1 MIGQR
6 LKIASSKLIYQQV
19 CTVCHLDIF
28 PSVQFQH
35 VPKKGLSLVLTMSEL
50 LNKSSLDSIS
60 IWLLYQ
66 MIFCC
71 VYAFYYG
78 CISPWSFS
86 EIRHKITL
94 NNLLQLKICENWSTV
109 PFYHVGVTSACY
121 VYKKKLSWWF
131 RNQTFHDSTHKFW
144 HFWWFCTQI
153 LENDC
158 ASSAFDL
165 ITILSVWSKWY
176 RYQLGGNDDTSIPNA
191 TFSTV

>member
-121 VYKKKLSWWF
+121 VYKKNSYLDDSAIKLF
-131 RNQTFHDSTHKFW
+131 MIPHTNFDIFDDSAHKFW
-144 HFWWFCTQI
+144 RMIVQVQH
-153 LENDC
+153 
-158 ASSAFDL
+158 
-165 ITILSVWSKWY
+165 
-176 RYQLGGNDDTSIPNA
+176 SI
-191 TFSTV
+191 